1 LLLFAAARS
10 EVFMLRR
17 IQRLAR
23 ISVARGCAFAG
34 LAIATLMV
42 GLSGDMVAALE
53 AGGILS
59 LLVCV
64 TLLAKAWLSGL
75 RSYKSTE
82 VLRAEDRPDS
92 TIAQELIGTALRD
105 TCLRFAYYAAGLA
118 AGLLW
123 AAVLCGLIVA
133 GEP

>member
-1 LLLFAAARS
+1 
-10 EVFMLRR
+10 MLRR

-82 VLRAEDRPDS
+82 VWLMLRAEDRPDS
-92 TIAQELIGTALRD
+92 AIAQELIGTALRD